1 MDVDDL
7 DAGNKVWYR
16 DKEWTISQA
25 EPKAVTIV
33 NDDFTEYIGV
43 SRSALVYD
51 ADNDVFFY
59 NDHS

>member
-16 DKEWTISQA
+16 DKEWTISSA
-25 EPKAVTIV
+25 TPEAVTIV

-43 SRSALVYD
+43 SRISLVYD
-51 ADNDVFFY
+51 SDNDAFFY